1 MELIVSLLGC
11 GVVVRVLDRS
21 CSRLIIDGRAWTL
34 NLIAHIKHQVSAG
47 IRQTQT
53 KKPPITMSAGY
64 STVSQAL
71 RVASRAAW
79 RGPQRSLFQ
88 RCPECR
94 HISRTAIRR
103 RQPAEDPNFLS
114 ILDNPPNIVRSGGKK
129 HGPGLIVLGRSNN
142 FQGVDRRTNEML

>member
-1 MELIVSLLGC
+1 M
-11 GVVVRVLDRS
+11 VVPSFRRRS
-21 CSRLIIDGRAWTL
+21 RRSRSRPFFRTCLIDGRRAWTL
-34 NLIAHIKHQVSAG
+34 NLIAHIEHQVSAA
-47 IRQTQT
+47 IQQPQP

-79 RGPQRSLFQ
+79 RQPQRSLFQ

-103 RQPAEDPNFLS
+103 RQAADDPNFLS
-114 ILDNPPNIVRSGGKK
+114 ILDNPPNIVRSGKR
-129 HGPGLIVLGRSNN
+129 HGPGLIVLGKSISFR
-142 FQGVDRRTNEML
+142 GIDHRTNGLL